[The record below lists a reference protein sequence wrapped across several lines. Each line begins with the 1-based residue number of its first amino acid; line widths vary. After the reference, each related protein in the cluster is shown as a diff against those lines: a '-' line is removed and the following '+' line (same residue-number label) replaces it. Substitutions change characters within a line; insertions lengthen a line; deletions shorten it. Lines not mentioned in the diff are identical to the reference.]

1 MKTTKTNLIGA
12 AIALAVALA
21 AWLPTNLNAAEDH
34 SKMKGGE
41 HLTSLNK
48 LETKAQADALTPDD
62 TLAMVCA
69 KCKTVY
75 VTRVKQG
82 VKGAEILQAGGQP
95 KELIGTHPC
104 SGCDSTMTITGVGK
118 GKETVF
124 KHSCGKCG
132 NSSAFCC
139 ATKSGDAATKG
150 MEKN

>member
-1 MKTTKTNLIGA
+1 MKTIKTNLIGT

-21 AWLPTNLNAAEDH
+21 AWLPTTLKAAEDH

-41 HLTSLNK
+41 HLTSLNR
-48 LETKAQADALTPDD
+48 LTTKAQADALTPDD
-62 TLAMVCA
+62 SLAMVCA

-104 SGCDSTMTITGVGK
+104 SGCDSKLTITGVGK
-118 GKETVF
+118 GKEAVF

-132 NSSAFCC
+132 DDSAFCC
-139 ATKSGDAATKG
+139 ATKGSAATKG
-150 MEKN
+150 MEKK

>member
-1 MKTTKTNLIGA
+1 MKTTRSNN
-12 AIALAVALA
+12 AIIRTAVALAIAVA
-21 AWLPTNLNAAEDH
+21 AWLPTTLNAAEDH

-41 HLTSLNK
+41 HLISLNR

-62 TLAMVCA
+62 SLAMVCA

-104 SGCDSTMTITGVGK
+104 SGCGSTLTITGVGK
-118 GKETVF
+118 GKEAVF

-132 NSSAFCC
+132 DDSAFCC
-139 ATKSGDAATKG
+139 ATKGAMKH
-150 MEKN
+150 